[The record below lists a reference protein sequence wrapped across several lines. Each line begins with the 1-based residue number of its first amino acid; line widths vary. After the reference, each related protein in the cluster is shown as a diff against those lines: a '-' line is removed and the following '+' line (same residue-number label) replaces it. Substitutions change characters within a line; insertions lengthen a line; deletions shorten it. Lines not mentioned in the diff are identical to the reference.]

1 MRYRYRAMQA
11 DGRSLH
17 GEMEAID
24 LADLDQRLHELGLH
38 FINGEIAR
46 PRAWRNARIPR
57 RELIHL
63 CFHLEQLLDAG
74 VPVFESLAELR
85 DTTAHPG
92 LREIVAAMLADI
104 TAGKP
109 LSQAAQGQPAAFDP
123 VFVSL
128 LHAGEEAGHL
138 PATLRDIAQTL
149 ERDDALAA
157 HAKRIAI
164 YPAIVGSILCVALV
178 VALTHVVPELEKLFR
193 STGQV
198 LPLQTRL
205 LVGLSRAVA
214 TWGWAMLG
222 VLSLAGL
229 GLRIALARSAELR
242 LRRDHLLLR
251 LPLLGEIRRKLA
263 LARFAG
269 LFATLY
275 AAGINVLDALKATED
290 VTGNLALRAALQRA
304 GSGIEQGQTLS
315 SAFAAA
321 ALFPPLVTR
330 MLRIGEQTGALD
342 RALANVARFY
352 GRDVEETVGRLQAAI
367 EPALTLMMGALLLWI
382 ATAVLGPIY
391 DIITRLPV

>member
-11 DGRSLH
+11 DGRSLR

-24 LADLDQRLHELGLH
+24 LPDLEQRLRELGLS

-46 PRAWRNARIPR
+46 PRPWGRARIPR

-109 LSQAAQGQPAAFDP
+109 LSEAAGLQPSAFDP

-128 LHAGEEAGHL
+128 LRAGEEGGHL
-138 PATLRDIAQTL
+138 PATLRDIAATL
-149 ERDDALAA
+149 ERDDELAA
-157 HAKRIAI
+157 HARRIAI

-193 STGQV
+193 SSGQA

-214 TWGWAMLG
+214 NQGWAMLA
-222 VLSLAGL
+222 VLVLAGA
-229 GLRIALARSAELR
+229 GLRLALARSAALR
-242 LRRDHLLLR
+242 LRRDRLLLR

-290 VTGNLALRAALQRA
+290 ITGNLALRAALQHA
-304 GSGIEQGQTLS
+304 GQRIEQGQTLS
-315 SAFAAA
+315 EAFAAA

-342 RALANVARFY
+342 RALDNVARFY
-352 GRDVEETVGRLQAAI
+352 RRDVQEAVGRLQAAI